1 MVHFLVQRDMDTNYN
16 IEREILREI
25 IYYCKKIKNEES
37 CGIIVE
43 VGDSKEFMPCEN
55 IASDKQKYF
64 AIDSSI
70 YIDYNVDMIVHS
82 HCLGSA
88 KPSKLDRS
96 CSDDLAVPFLIY
108 SIIDD
113 NFCLYENKSVIEFKV

>member
-1 MVHFLVQRDMDTNYN
+1 MDTKCN
-16 IEREILREI
+16 IEEKILREI
-25 IYYCKKIKNEES
+25 VDYCNLYKNEES

-43 VGDSKEFMPCEN
+43 LDSAQKFIPCEN
-55 IASDKQKYF
+55 IALDKQKYF
-64 AIDSSI
+64 VLDSNV

-88 KPSKLDRS
+88 APSKLDRS
-96 CSDDLAVPFLIY
+96 CSDDLEVPFLIY